1 MRQFVAMINGSTNS
15 GLKKTKEE
23 AIDWAQEQL
32 STNMK
37 FTNVHICEQIAVV
50 ERASAPI
57 AVRDIP
63 QTPEQQRNAAYGLA
77 EAAE

>member
-15 GLKKTKEE
+15 GLKKTREE
-23 AIDWAQEQL
+23 AVDWAQEQL

-37 FTNVHICEQIAVV
+37 YTTVHICEQVATV

-57 AVRDIP
+57 QVHDIP
-63 QTPEQQRNAAYGLA
+63 QTYIA